1 MQSSTLLVCGFIL
14 MLVGFGLP
22 FGMLMGYFPSTFF
35 LNFFAYSASL
45 VGLIMGLLGIALY
58 VRRNR
63 NK

>member
-1 MQSSTLLVCGFIL
+1 MQSSTLMVCGFIL
-14 MLVGFGLP
+14 MLVGFALP
-22 FGMLMGYFPSTFF
+22 FGMLLGYVPSTFF
-35 LNFFAYSASL
+35 LNFFAYAASL